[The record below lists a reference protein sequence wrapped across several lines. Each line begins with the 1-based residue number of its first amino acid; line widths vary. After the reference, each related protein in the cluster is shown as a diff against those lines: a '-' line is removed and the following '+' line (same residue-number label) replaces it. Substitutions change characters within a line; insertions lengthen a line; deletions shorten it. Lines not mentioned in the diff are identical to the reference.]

1 MDLSKVL
8 GDVYE
13 TSDRVSGDGPDWSN
27 EDRLDEAF
35 ADWTP
40 GPHASAPQAE
50 HDVLGPDAH
59 DVVVARLDDEMAAT
73 LSAAL
78 TEAEPAPVAIEP
90 EPIEPE
96 PAPLAEVAQPAR
108 VWQRSDDDI
117 LPAASAKH
125 GRHRRR

>member
-13 TSDRVSGDGPDWSN
+13 STDRVNGPGPDWSN

-40 GPHASAPQAE
+40 GPHESAPQAE
-50 HDVLGPDAH
+50 HDVLG
-59 DVVVARLDDEMAAT
+59 LDDELATT

-78 TEAEPAPVAIEP
+78 TAPEVAPAAAEPAPEP
-90 EPIEPE
+90 LPE
-96 PAPLAEVAQPAR
+96 PAPAAVVARA
-108 VWQRSDDDI
+108 WQRSDDDI
-117 LPAASAKH
+117 LPGKPSKPAK
-125 GRHRRR
+125 GGRRHRH